1 MEQIIFNP
9 LQEVITTMLEGWGLE
24 KEFNYWVTFLVL
36 LLVLATINFL
46 AFYLI
51 RGLLHRI
58 SNKILVKSSS
68 NFVRLAASNGM
79 LKQLSILIPVM
90 FSARVVPL
98 WFVSYPSTSHITF
111 KFIEIL
117 LVIVFISII
126 KSVFRSFK
134 DYLSQKEAFQDKP
147 LESYLQITLI
157 LLTIFSAIIIFTL
170 ITGISTW
177 KFLSG
182 LGAASAILMLV
193 FKDTILG
200 FVASIQVSA
209 NDMVRVGDWIE
220 MPKYNADGS
229 VLEITLNTVKV
240 QNWDKTITTIP
251 TYMLVTES
259 IKNWRGMQES
269 GGRRIKRSVNISSE
283 SVHYLEDEELNRM
296 KNVRLLQPFIENY
309 SRNLVA
315 AETAE
320 AVNQTLPTNLG
331 LFREYLLQYIKNHP
345 EIRQDMTLIVR
356 HLAPTENG
364 VPLEVYVFTNTTAW
378 VEYER
383 IMSEIF
389 EHIFATI
396 PYFGLKMLELYPYP
410 YGSQQA

>member
-1 MEQIIFNP
+1 MMDIISNP
-9 LQEVITTMLEGWGLE
+9 IQEVIVRVLEDWGVQGEL
-24 KEFNYWVTFLVL
+24 NYWLTFVIL
-36 LLVLATINFL
+36 LILLTTINFA
-46 AFYLI
+46 AFFVIQAVL
-51 RGLLHRI
+51 
-58 SNKILVKSSS
+58 NKSSKKVLSKSSS
-68 NFVRLAASNGM
+68 KFVRLAVSSGVLGNLA
-79 LKQLSILIPVM
+79 ILIPLM
-90 FSARVVPL
+90 ISARAVPL
-98 WFVSYPSTSHITF
+98 WFSNYSSTAHLAI
-111 KFIEIL
+111 KIIEIL
-117 LVIVFISII
+117 LVIVSINLL
-126 KSVFRSFK
+126 KSAFQSFK
-134 DYLSQKEAFQDKP
+134 DYLSLKEGFKDKP
-147 LESYLQITLI
+147 LDSYLQVIMI
-157 LLTIFSAIIIFTL
+157 ILTIISGLIIFTL
-170 ITGISTW
+170 VTGISTW

-220 MPKYNADGS
+220 MPKYNADGA
-229 VLEITLNTVKV
+229 VQEISLNTVKV

-251 TYMLVTES
+251 TFMLVTES

-283 SVHYLEDEELNRM
+283 SVHFLEEEELNRI
-296 KNVRLLQPFIENY
+296 KNVKLLKPFIENY

-315 AETAE
+315 EETSE

-331 LFREYLLQYIKNHP
+331 LFREYLVQYIKSHP
-345 EIRQDMTLIVR
+345 EVRQDMTLIVR
-356 HLAPTENG
+356 HLAPSENG
-364 VPLEVYVFTNTTAW
+364 VPLEVYVFANTTAW

-383 IMSEIF
+383 IMAEIF

-410 YGSQQA
+410 GSFSKA